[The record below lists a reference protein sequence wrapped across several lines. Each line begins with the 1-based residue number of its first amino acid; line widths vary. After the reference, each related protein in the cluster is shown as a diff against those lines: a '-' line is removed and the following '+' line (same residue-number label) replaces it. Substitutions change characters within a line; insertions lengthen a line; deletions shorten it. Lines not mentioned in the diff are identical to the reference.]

1 MDVYNDQSDR
11 AKNKMTELAD
21 CLNEFSWMQH
31 RERKGKHEKELKET
45 EESKKVWITIR
56 LVMPKERRKE
66 KKALSGEEV
75 DFSNP

>member
-1 MDVYNDQSDR
+1 
-11 AKNKMTELAD
+11 
-21 CLNEFSWMQH
+21 MQH